1 MMLDNFIKEFSK
13 DKEKK
18 KKVSVLGNIPHGSEA
33 LIISKISEYIKKDI
47 LFICENKKKY
57 NQIKDVLNFLEI
69 KNVYFLRFYCSENL
83 ENQNF
88 KILNEN
94 MCFWQQKLPKK
105 Q

>member
-47 LFICENKKKY
+47 LLFIVFIQSRIIKKA
-57 NQIKDVLNFLEI
+57 IIIAPELIINFLLLI
-69 KNVYFLRFYCSENL
+69 FFSIY
-83 ENQNF
+83 
-88 KILNEN
+88 
-94 MCFWQQKLPKK
+94 P
-105 Q
+105 